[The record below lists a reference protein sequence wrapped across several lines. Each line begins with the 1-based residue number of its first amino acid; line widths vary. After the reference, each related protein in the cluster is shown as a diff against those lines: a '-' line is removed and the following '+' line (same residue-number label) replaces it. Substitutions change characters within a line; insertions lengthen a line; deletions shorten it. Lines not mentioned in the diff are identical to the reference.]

1 MSASNTAPTWVHSP
15 DSRYVWWPPS
25 YHTCENILLYMSLKK
40 RYCRAII
47 PAWTRKKKK
56 YKMETKI
63 INNMPMKEG
72 EIETIDGREC
82 LRRASKVRSDLNGMA
97 VTHAS
102 SVTIRTHLSAN
113 RKCTTQTVFSPRP
126 TIRTLAYKNSCMS
139 CVLRPVINGQFDR
152 SIDRSK

>member
-1 MSASNTAPTWVHSP
+1 
-15 DSRYVWWPPS
+15 
-25 YHTCENILLYMSLKK
+25 
-40 RYCRAII
+40 
-47 PAWTRKKKK
+47 
-56 YKMETKI
+56 
-63 INNMPMKEG
+63 MPMKEG

-126 TIRTLAYKNSCMS
+126 TIRTLAYKNSCTS

-152 SIDRSK
+152 SIQIIDPEIIEPEHILVEFPSFPMYLRQNTEIFLKVTKSLTK